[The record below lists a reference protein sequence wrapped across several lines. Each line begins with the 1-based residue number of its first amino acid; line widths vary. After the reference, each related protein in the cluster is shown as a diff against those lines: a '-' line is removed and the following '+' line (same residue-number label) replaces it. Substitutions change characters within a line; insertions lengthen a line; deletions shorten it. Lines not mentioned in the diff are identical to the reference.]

1 MQTIPNPERARFMER
16 FLKIGAGALAF
27 LALAAL
33 VATAIMVATSD
44 RGGEV
49 PQDVATPYPPATVT
63 VADDYIP
70 EDPDSEDTP
79 VLTKEQIAEAKSVL
93 NTDGRLAEVL
103 SGESFTVTNIGPW
116 EDSERLIGALVK
128 IELDNPVS
136 YTGSLPAVGFP
147 ADGRGYH
154 RGEVSA
160 RADGIESL
168 EMLVD
173 LDRRIVAEIRIDKA
187 TGEVHLEYGNPRWF
201 ISPSRLWTD

>member
-1 MQTIPNPERARFMER
+1 MER

-44 RGGEV
+44 MGGEV
-49 PQDVATPYPPATVT
+49 PQTVATPYTPAPAATATLVRDAHT
-63 VADDYIP
+63 
-70 EDPDSEDTP
+70 PDSEDTP
-79 VLTKEQIAEAKSVL
+79 VLTEDQVNEVKSAL

-116 EDSERLIGALVK
+116 EDGEGLIGALVK
-128 IELDNPVS
+128 IELQNPVS
-136 YTGSLPAVGFP
+136 YAGSLPAVGFP

-173 LDRRIVAEIRIDKA
+173 LDRRIVAEIRIEKA
-187 TGEVHLEYGNPRWF
+187 TGEVHIEYGNPRWMQWF
-201 ISPSRLWTD
+201 IVP

>member
-1 MQTIPNPERARFMER
+1 MER

-33 VATAIMVATSD
+33 VATAIMVATAD

-49 PQDVATPYPPATVT
+49 SQDVATPYPPATAT
-63 VADDYIP
+63 VADDVYIP
-70 EDPDSEDTP
+70 EDPDSKDTP
-79 VLTKEQIAEAKSVL
+79 VLTEDQVDEVKSVL
-93 NTDGRLAEVL
+93 NSDGRLAEVL
-103 SGESFTVTNIGPW
+103 SGESFTVTKVGPW
-116 EDSERLIGALVK
+116 EDGEGLIGALVK

-136 YTGSLPAVGFP
+136 YAGSLPAAGFP

-173 LDRRIVAEIRIDKA
+173 LDRRIVADIWIEKA
-187 TGEVHLEYGNPRWF
+187 TGEVYIEHGNPRWMQWF
-201 ISPSRLWTD
+201 IVP